1 MNKLSSELRSRIVHL
16 LCEGMSIRAITRT
29 AGVSKNT
36 VAKLLFDTGLIC
48 AEYHDKHVR
57 NVAAKRVQVDEI
69 WSFTY
74 AKQKNVAA
82 AKAAPDGAGD
92 TWTWTAIDAD
102 SKLVLSWFV
111 GGRDAYC
118 AKMFINDLASRLSN
132 RVQLTSDGLR
142 AYLEAVEG
150 AFGADVDY
158 AQLAKIYGASPESA
172 KGRYSPAE
180 CTGAIKTPIEGEP
193 DEKHISTS
201 YVERQNLTMR
211 MHMRRFT
218 RLTNGFSK
226 KVEAHANAVA
236 LHFMYYNFCRI
247 HKTLRVTPAMA
258 AGVTDRL
265 WEVKDIVALI
275 EAKEAAEAPKVRG
288 PYKKR
293 AQISN

>member
-29 AGVSKNT
+29 AGVS
-36 VAKLLFDTGLIC
+36 KLLFDTGLIC

-142 AYLEAVEG
+142 AYLEAVPTWTMPSSRRSTG
-150 AFGADVDY
+150 PRLRARRA
-158 AQLAKIYGASPESA
+158 ATAPLSALARSRRRLKASLT
-172 KGRYSPAE
+172 R
-180 CTGAIKTPIEGEP
+180 
-193 DEKHISTS
+193 STS
-201 YVERQNLTMR
+201 ARATSSVRTSLC
-211 MHMRRFT
+211 
-218 RLTNGFSK
+218 G
-226 KVEAHANAVA
+226 
-236 LHFMYYNFCRI
+236 CI
-247 HKTLRVTPAMA
+247 CA
-258 AGVTDRL
+258 AS
-265 WEVKDIVALI
+265 
-275 EAKEAAEAPKVRG
+275 
-288 PYKKR
+288 R
-293 AQISN
+293 A